1 MSEPVYG
8 RPKWFFT
15 THFGGDL
22 MGVGNLADVNIVLP
36 ADLVLRND
44 DLARSAISSVG
55 NRVAHDA
62 NRANHFSSCGIKDIL

>member
-1 MSEPVYG
+1 
-8 RPKWFFT
+8 
-15 THFGGDL
+15 

-55 NRVAHDA
+55 NRVVHDA
-62 NRANHFSSCGIKDIL
+62 NRANHFSSCGIKDK